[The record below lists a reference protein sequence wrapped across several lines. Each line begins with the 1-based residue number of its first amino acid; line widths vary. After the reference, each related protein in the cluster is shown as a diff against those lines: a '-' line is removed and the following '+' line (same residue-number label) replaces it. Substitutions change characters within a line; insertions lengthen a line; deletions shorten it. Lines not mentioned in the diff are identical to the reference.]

1 MTATLPAP
9 EPEISAD
16 GAGFPGPGSVTW
28 QLLGQWRMTLVM
40 PRLLVLQAAH
50 PVVGAGLAKHSTY
63 RTHPWRRVDHTLISL
78 QRFVYAP
85 PEQRLQEVQRV
96 LRAHRRIKGTD
107 DRGRDYSA
115 EQPEVRAWVLGTV
128 FEAMSSMERL
138 AGRPLSP
145 AHEMRLYDEWC
156 ATLGA
161 FGLDRDLLPADLAG
175 FWDYFERMQRE
186 VLEDNTE
193 VRFLMR
199 DMYRGA
205 ATPSQLEWCPPV
217 WSLMRSSAAMLMPGA
232 VAAQLPQTYRE
243 RLHLHVGQA
252 DRALSRMV
260 HHAARTAMEPLPL
273 RSRYMPVAAAAMTGQ
288 AAASG
293 ADEAR
298 PGGIRLPGAGLLAR
312 PLGLV
317 KAVAS
322 AAVRGQDRDSRADR
336 LGRFFSQVLD
346 QTGDGRIDAP
356 DLQAMARALC
366 WQLQL
371 TPEQEDKV
379 YAGFTAWWDHMRAT
393 MDTDGDGSVSKDE
406 WVTAMLR
413 NCDADPG
420 YVRDGVHHAVRAMF
434 EAVDTDGSGAIDRHE
449 YRTVFAGGRVDPGDL
464 DRGFD
469 ELDRDKDGAISLPEL
484 LDGLTAFFMA
494 REPTAAGTQLLGR
507 A

>member
-1 MTATLPAP
+1 MTAPLSAS
-9 EPEISAD
+9 EPEVLID

-28 QLLGQWRMTLVM
+28 SLLGQWRMALVM

-85 PEQRLQEVQRV
+85 PAQRSQEVQRV

-107 DRGRDYSA
+107 ERGRAYTA

-138 AGRPLSP
+138 SGRPLS
-145 AHEMRLYDEWC
+145 ADYEARLYQEWC

-161 FGLDRDLLPADLAG
+161 FGLDRDLLPPHVDG
-175 FWDYFERMQRE
+175 FWEYFERMQRE
-186 VLEDNTE
+186 VLEDSTE

-205 ATPSQLEWCPPV
+205 ATPSMMEWCPPL
-217 WSLMRSSAAMLMPGA
+217 WALMRSSAGMLMPGA
-232 VAAQLPQTYRE
+232 VAAQLPRTYRE

-252 DRALSRMV
+252 DSTLSRTV
-260 HHAARTAMEPLPL
+260 HRAARVAMEPLPV
-273 RSRYMPVAAAAMTGQ
+273 RNRYMPIAADAMTGR
-288 AAASG
+288 APG
-293 ADEAR
+293 RPDEAG
-298 PGGIRLPGAGLLAR
+298 PDGSGFPGAGLLAR

-317 KAVAS
+317 RAVAS
-322 AAVRGQDRDSRADR
+322 AAFRGPDHDSRADR

-346 QTGDGRIDAP
+346 QTGDGRIDAL

-366 WQLQL
+366 WQLELSQ
-371 TPEQEDKV
+371 EQEDTV
-379 YAGFTAWWDHMRAT
+379 YAGFTGWWEHMRST
-393 MDTDGDGSVSKDE
+393 MDTDGDGGIGKDE

-420 YVRDGVHHAVRAMF
+420 YVRDGVHRAVRAMF
-434 EAVDTDGSGAIDRHE
+434 EAVDTDGSGTIERHE

-469 ELDRDKDGAISLPEL
+469 ELDVDKDGTITLPEF
-484 LDGLTAFFMA
+484 LDGFTAFFMA
-494 REPTAAGTQLLGR
+494 RESRVSGTQLLGR
-507 A
+507 S

>member
-1 MTATLPAP
+1 MTAPLSAS
-9 EPEISAD
+9 EPEVSID
-16 GAGFPGPGSVTW
+16 WTGFPGPGSVTW
-28 QLLGQWRMTLVM
+28 SLLGQWRMALVM

-85 PEQRLQEVQRV
+85 PEQRHKEVHRI

-107 DRGRDYSA
+107 ERGRAYTA

-138 AGRPLSP
+138 AGRPLS
-145 AHEMRLYDEWC
+145 AASEARLYDEWR

-161 FGLDRDLLPADLAG
+161 FGLDRDLLPPDLDG
-175 FWDYFERMQRE
+175 FWDYFERMQRV

-205 ATPSQLEWCPPV
+205 ATPSVLEWCPPL
-217 WSLMRSSAAMLMPGA
+217 WAMMRSSAAMLMPGA
-232 VAAQLPQTYRE
+232 VAAQLPRTYRE

-252 DRALSRMV
+252 DRTLSRTV
-260 HHAARTAMEPLPL
+260 HHTARAAMEPLPVGG
-273 RSRYMPVAAAAMTGQ
+273 RYMPIAAAALAGRELDE
-288 AAASG
+288 
-293 ADEAR
+293 ADEVR
-298 PGGIRLPGAGLLAR
+298 PGGFTLPGAGLLSR

-317 KAVAS
+317 RAVAS
-322 AAVRGQDRDSRADR
+322 AAVRGRDRDSREDR

-366 WQLQL
+366 WQLEL
-371 TPEQEDKV
+371 TPEQEDGV
-379 YAGFTAWWDHMRAT
+379 YAGFTTWWEHMRST
-393 MDTDGDGSVSKDE
+393 MDTDGDGSIGKDE
-406 WVTAMLR
+406 WITAMLR
-413 NCDADPG
+413 NCDADPA

-449 YRTVFAGGRVDPGDL
+449 YRTVFAGGRIDPGDL

-469 ELDRDKDGAISLPEL
+469 ELDVDKDGTISLPEL
-484 LDGLTAFFMA
+484 LDGFTAFFMA
-494 REPTAAGTQLLGR
+494 REAHVSGTQLLGR

>member
-1 MTATLPAP
+1 MTASLPAS
-9 EPEISAD
+9 EPEASID
-16 GAGFPGPGSVTW
+16 WTGFPGPGSATW
-28 QLLGQWRMTLVM
+28 TLLGQWRMTLVM

-50 PVVGAGLAKHSTY
+50 PMVGAGLAKHSTY

-78 QRFVYAP
+78 QRFIYAAP
-85 PEQRLQEVQRV
+85 DQRHQEVQRI

-107 DRGRDYSA
+107 ERGRAYSA

-138 AGRPLSP
+138 AGRPLS
-145 AHEMRLYDEWC
+145 AAQEARLYQEWC

-161 FGLDRDLLPADLAG
+161 FGLERDLLPPDAAG
-175 FWDYFERMQRE
+175 FWEYFERMQRE

-217 WSLMRSSAAMLMPGA
+217 WALARSSAAMLMPGA
-232 VAAQLPQTYRE
+232 VAAQLPRTYRE

-252 DRALSRMV
+252 DRTLSRTV
-260 HHAARTAMEPLPL
+260 HHTAHAAMKPLPL
-273 RSRYMPVAAAAMTGQ
+273 RNRYMPIAAAAMTGQ
-288 AAASG
+288 VLH
-293 ADEAR
+293 EAR
-298 PGGIRLPGAGLLAR
+298 EVPSSGFRIPGAGLLTR

-317 KAVAS
+317 AAVAS
-322 AAVRGQDRDSRADR
+322 AALRGPERDVRADR

-356 DLQAMARALC
+356 DLQAMARSLC
-366 WQLQL
+366 WQLEL
-371 TPEQEDKV
+371 SAEQEDKV
-379 YAGFTAWWDHMRAT
+379 YAGFTTWWEHMRST
-393 MDTDGDGSVSKDE
+393 MDTDGDGSISKDE

-434 EAVDTDGSGAIDRHE
+434 EAVDTDGSGAIERHE

-469 ELDRDKDGAISLPEL
+469 ELDVDKDGTISLTEL
-484 LDGLTAFFMA
+484 LDGFTAFFMA
-494 REPTAAGTQLLGR
+494 RQTNVSGTQLLGR

>member
-1 MTATLPAP
+1 MTAPLSASAP
-9 EPEISAD
+9 EVSVD
-16 GAGFPGPGSVTW
+16 WTGFPGPGSLTW
-28 QLLGQWRMTLVM
+28 QLLGQWRMALVM

-85 PEQRLQEVQRV
+85 PAQRHSEVQRV

-107 DRGRDYSA
+107 ERGRSYSA

-138 AGRPLSP
+138 SGRPLS
-145 AHEMRLYDEWC
+145 AHGEAQLYQEWC

-161 FGLDRDLLPADLAG
+161 FGLERDLLPPDAGG
-175 FWDYFERMQRE
+175 FWQYFERMQRE

-205 ATPSQLEWCPPV
+205 ATPAQLEWCPPV
-217 WSLMRSSAAMLMPGA
+217 WALMRSSAAMLMPGA
-232 VAAQLPQTYRE
+232 VAAQLPRTYRE

-252 DRALSRMV
+252 DRAL
-260 HHAARTAMEPLPL
+260 ARTVHRTARGAMEPLPV
-273 RSRYMPVAAAAMTGQ
+273 RNRYMPVAAAAMTGQ
-288 AAASG
+288 AVDG
-293 ADEAR
+293 AREV
-298 PGGIRLPGAGLLAR
+298 PSTGFRLPGAGLLAR
-312 PLGLV
+312 PLELV
-317 KAVAS
+317 AAVAS
-322 AAVRGQDRDSRADR
+322 AAVRGPDRDTRADR

-366 WQLQL
+366 WQLEL
-371 TPEQEDKV
+371 TADQEDKV
-379 YAGFTAWWDHMRAT
+379 YAGFTTWWEHMRST
-393 MDTDGDGSVSKDE
+393 MDADGDGSIGKDE

-469 ELDRDKDGAISLPEL
+469 ELDVDKDGTVSLPEL
-484 LDGLTAFFMA
+484 LDGFTAFFMA
-494 REPTAAGTQLLGR
+494 RQSSVSGAQLLGR